1 MPPEQMTEDELLD
14 RARTAMLKA
23 AGLPPGSLGRSI
35 QWTVHDTAMAELRRR
50 ALRIITAISQG
61 GKP

>member
-1 MPPEQMTEDELLD
+1 MTEDELLA

-23 AGLPPGSLGRSI
+23 AALPPGSLGRSI
-35 QWTVHDTAMAELRRR
+35 QWAVHDAAMAELRRR
-50 ALRIITAISQG
+50 ALRVIIAISQG